1 MGNEKSLAHTRWNC
15 KYHIVFAP
23 KYRRQVFYRE
33 KRRATGSILRKLC
46 EWKSVQILKL
56 NTVQII
62 SITTFTFIADM
73 AEKVAEDDAEVSS
86 ITKPGAEIH
95 ES

>member
-1 MGNEKSLAHTRWNC
+1 MSGK
-15 KYHIVFAP
+15 V
-23 KYRRQVFYRE
+23 YRF
-33 KRRATGSILRKLC
+33 
-46 EWKSVQILKL
+46 WKL

-62 SITTFTFIADM
+62 SITTFTIIADM
-73 AEKVAEDDAEVSS
+73 AKKVAEDDAEASS